1 MALKPMN
8 PGAVSTATVV
18 SDLPDMPQDLA
29 DRTAVAKWWFDTR
42 LVFQRLL
49 SDIERRR
56 NVGGTE
62 PATEYSPTWDSIT
75 GKPDKF
81 PPEDHSHAA
90 GKATPLVQVVA
101 EDPLVAGTTDPDTG
115 NADIGFHEQTAA
127 TFLAGPVIGP
137 PQLPVFRPILLSDL
151 PASVRDMP
159 TGGNPGTYDDLNG
172 GTGGGTPEGIIAVQ
186 ARGGSWSL
194 VGFAEFTAISTPPR
208 RYLRKQYSG
217 SLITRTW
224 NAYNNGPAYACGEST
239 LLCTRTRTL
248 SGACIYSATSGELV
262 TNNTHD
268 ITTYVGSGCSG
279 SDADWG
285 FGCAYGLP
293 GSYPGELIVER
304 TAQHST
310 AAGDCNYSDPV
321 LTCSQQTGAI
331 RVDLLDEDTEDYA
344 IGRLWVVDPAWGEA
358 TTAIRTIRT
367 DGITGL
373 YREAR
378 YRTEHTAGAPAV
390 TYPTL
395 IGLVP
400 WQRYQL
406 TVTLESRPVD
416 SAGAPTGDGTWS
428 AAGTRQHYFI
438 ANLLGEGGIDWQV
451 VEPTA
456 GYETRIASTLLEA
469 V

>member
-101 EDPLVAGTTDPDTG
+101 EDPLVAGTTDPNTG

-172 GTGGGTPEGIIAVQ
+172 GTGGGTPEGSIAVQ
-186 ARGGSWSL
+186 ARGGSWSYCGYVPYDGVEDSPPL
-194 VGFAEFTAISTPPR
+194 RYRTETPSGTVV
-208 RYLRKQYSG
+208 RKDYDW
-217 SLITRTW
+217 LHTTLLATRTDTPIGPRTW
-224 NAYNNGPAYACGEST
+224 VGCTEPTASLWQRVQTAGGACEAGTSGIDEPPSTAAAVEVGHLVRSCTNTCGAIGNGNGCCGNALGNCGVEF
-239 LLCTRTRTL
+239 CGNAARTL
-248 SGACIYSATSGELV
+248 SNPDTPDAAIARLKATSPEW
-262 TNNTHD
+262 
-268 ITTYVGSGCSG
+268 GSS
-279 SDADWG
+279 
-285 FGCAYGLP
+285 P
-293 GSYPGELIVER
+293 
-304 TAQHST
+304 
-310 AAGDCNYSDPV
+310 N
-321 LTCSQQTGAI
+321 
-331 RVDLLDEDTEDYA
+331 
-344 IGRLWVVDPAWGEA
+344 
-358 TTAIRTIRT
+358 TAIRTVAAT
-367 DGITGL
+367 GITGL

-428 AAGTRQHYFI
+428 AAGTRQHYFV
-438 ANLLGEGGIDWQV
+438 ADLTGEGGIDWQT

-456 GYETRIASTLLEA
+456 GYETRIASTLVEVA
-469 V
+469 